1 MGSCMAGFLHL
12 FDRHHLLAG
21 KHVSPSRR
29 FPPPASPPVEEIG
42 AWTPE
47 VEVAVVEEKRPLL
60 PLPVFE
66 EGARSAWKLR
76 DSPRLSLDS
85 RIEGGSPADDQQQ
98 QLRRA
103 PSVVARLMGL
113 DALPAETNTAERRLS
128 ASESRV
134 PRALLDDIDDN
145 SVPTPSP
152 AAVEGPP
159 ETAKARRS
167 FLDIFPPGPEKGTVG
182 KAVVGA
188 IEKKFR
194 LRGVGLDE
202 ANDLEMLRQILE
214 AVHLKGLL
222 HSPAPEVKRTKP
234 VKSPRRVSERSPPSS
249 PTKCRPKSIR
259 RAAEPISPPPART
272 RRASSSKQL
281 GPNATPACRKVSPEK
296 ISPPPDDQSSTTT
309 TMSEGQCDGEVA
321 CSYNTSRCL
330 TVICFLNV
338 LVLLIISNSRFISLS
353 SINFVFVLLFIF
365 LYSIFYQG

>member
-1 MGSCMAGFLHL
+1 MGGCMAGFLHL

-29 FPPPASPPVEEIG
+29 LPPPASPPVEEIG

-47 VEVAVVEEKRPLL
+47 VEVAVVEEKPPLL

-66 EGARSAWKLR
+66 EGARSARKLR

-85 RIEGGSPADDQQQ
+85 LIEARSQADDQQQ

-103 PSVVARLMGL
+103 PGVVARLMGL
-113 DALPAETNTAERRLS
+113 DALPEETNTVERRRS

-134 PRALLDDIDDN
+134 PRAVLDDIDD
-145 SVPTPSP
+145 SSFPPPST
-152 AAVEGPP
+152 AAVEGPL

-167 FLDIFPPGPEKGTVG
+167 FLDIFPPGPEKGTIG
-182 KAVVGA
+182 NAVVGA
-188 IEKKFR
+188 IEKKLR
-194 LRGVGLDE
+194 LRGVWLDE

-222 HSPAPEVKRTKP
+222 HSPAPEEKRTKP
-234 VKSPRRVSERSPPSS
+234 VKSSRMVSESSPPSS
-249 PTKCRPKSIR
+249 PSKCRTKSIR

-296 ISPPPDDQSSTTT
+296 ISPAPDDQSSTTT

-321 CSYNTSRCL
+321 CSSTHH
-330 TVICFLNV
+330 VV
-338 LVLLIISNSRFISLS
+338 
-353 SINFVFVLLFIF
+353 
-365 LYSIFYQG
+365 